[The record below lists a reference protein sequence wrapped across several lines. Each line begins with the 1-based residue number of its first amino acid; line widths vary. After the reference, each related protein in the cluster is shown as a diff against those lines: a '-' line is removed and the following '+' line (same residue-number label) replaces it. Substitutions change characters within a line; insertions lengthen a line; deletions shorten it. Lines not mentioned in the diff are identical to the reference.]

1 MEIHY
6 QKATLFKRFIAKFID
21 LTILVF
27 STLFFVFIFSLFYK
41 NLSIY
46 KNNIDVINNT
56 YVESKLYVKEN
67 NKFIDL
73 LTISEEKYENNEEK
87 YNFLKERLD
96 YFYFELN
103 AYSENDS
110 YKNDYINALINSGY
124 FENINNSYELK
135 NTSSFKEGYDVLKE
149 IYQNS
154 LKYLSNNKFFIKASS
169 LLFLYQI
176 LLVLISFIVSFIIF
190 ELIIPLFI
198 KGNKSIGRLIFSINL
213 VSNTGLNLSK
223 SRFILFSL
231 FNLFFIYI
239 LNIFAFLLPSLI
251 SIFMIIFTKDN
262 KSFGEYVF
270 NIYVLDA
277 KTKNIIN

>member
-41 NLSIY
+41 NVSIY
-46 KNNIDVINNT
+46 KNNMDVINNI
-56 YVESKLYVKEN
+56 YVESKLYVEEN

-103 AYSENDS
+103 AYSENDL
-110 YKNDYINALINSGY
+110 YKDDYINVLINSGY

-135 NTSSFKEGYDVLKE
+135 NTSSFNEGYDVLKE

-154 LKYLSNNKFFIKASS
+154 LKYLSNNKNFVKASS

-176 LLVLISFIVSFIIF
+176 LLILISFIASYIIF
-190 ELIIPLFI
+190 ELLIPLFI

-213 VSNTGLNLSK
+213 VSNTGLNLTN

-262 KSFGEYVF
+262 KTFGEYVF